1 MIDNSFDLNL
11 MRLFVTMVESRTL
24 TAAAARCGM
33 TRSNVSRRLKVL
45 EQHLGAQLMRRT
57 TRHVE
62 LTEAGQLLYAHALR
76 MLDELQSASTAIDS
90 LGTVVRGDVRIR
102 LPTGLGH
109 LYLTPLLL
117 EFARVYPQISLRVA
131 INDNIGDLISAEV
144 DVALKITSQPPDD
157 HVARRICGVGWCLCA
172 TPSFLDGRGPILS
185 VADLERCDLI
195 APASLGRRFMLK
207 VWMAGTPLTLR
218 VSPRIQS
225 GDYPFLLESMMAGL
239 GVALLPRYAVWRQ
252 LQTGQVRE
260 VLEECEAE
268 GVGDS
273 VYMLTAPS
281 RYPTLATRTL
291 MDFIRAH
298 LEWQAES
305 WGPSNDF
312 QEPMVKKR
320 RAVAVEARQAM

>member
-1 MIDNSFDLNL
+1 

-24 TAAAARCGM
+24 TAAAERSGM

-76 MLDELQSASTAIDS
+76 MLDELQSAGTAIDS

-144 DVALKITSQPPDD
+144 DMALKITSQPPDD

-172 TPSFLDGRGPILS
+172 TPSFLDGHGPILS
-185 VADLERCDLI
+185 VADLERCDMI
-195 APASLGRRFMLK
+195 APASLGRRFTLK
-207 VWMAGTPLTLR
+207 VWMAGTPMTLR

-252 LQTGQVRE
+252 LQTGQVHE
-260 VLEECEAE
+260 VLAECEAE

-291 MDFIRAH
+291 MDYIRVH
-298 LEWQAES
+298 LERQAES
-305 WGPSNDF
+305 W
-312 QEPMVKKR
+312 R
-320 RAVAVEARQAM
+320 RTPAY

>member
-1 MIDNSFDLNL
+1 MIDNSLDLNL
-11 MRLFVTMVESRTL
+11 VRLFVTMVESRTL
-24 TAAAARCGM
+24 TAAAERSGM
-33 TRSNVSRRLKVL
+33 TRSNVSCRLKVL

-76 MLDELQSASTAIDS
+76 MLDELQSAKTAIDS

-117 EFARVYPQISLRVA
+117 EFARIYPQISLRVV

-144 DVALKITSQPPDD
+144 DMALKITSQPPDD
-157 HVARRICGVGWCLCA
+157 HVARRICDVGWCLCA
-172 TPSFLDGRGPILS
+172 TPSFLGSRGPILS
-185 VADLERCDLI
+185 VADLESCDMI
-195 APASLGRRFMLK
+195 APASLGRRFTLK
-207 VWMAGTPLTLR
+207 VWMAGTPTTLR

-225 GDYPFLLESMMAGL
+225 GDYPFLLESMIGGL

-260 VLEECEAE
+260 VLAECEAE

-273 VYMLTAPS
+273 VYMLTAS
-281 RYPTLATRTL
+281 NRYPTLATRTL
-291 MDFIRAH
+291 MDFIRVH
-298 LEWQAES
+298 LERQAES
-305 WGPSNDF
+305 W
-312 QEPMVKKR
+312 R
-320 RAVAVEARQAM
+320 RSGNPQVMSA